1 MSTRS
6 PQPATQPT
14 PPEPQASEAP
24 RSLADDLR
32 ARSDA
37 ELEAL
42 LRARPDLLTPVPA
55 DVGQL
60 AVRAAT
66 QTSTGRALDRLDRWL
81 LQVLDVVAALPEPT
95 TAADVERWLGADP
108 RPALATLREQ
118 GLLWGPEQELRLV
131 RTARQLL
138 PTPAGLGP
146 ALREVLGTYAPSR
159 IATLLADAGLPPH
172 GDPAAGADALAAH
185 LTDAAVIDRLVADAA
200 AHEDARTR
208 DVLDRLTWGTPFGSV
223 TPRTELLDVAHAEAP
238 VDWLIARG
246 LLVIT
251 SLTQVAL
258 PREIAVHLRG
268 GRLHRQLEPEPPAL
282 EGTERAEADV
292 DHAAGGAA
300 FEIVR
305 LVEDVLEHWSTE
317 PPPVLR
323 AGGLGV
329 RDLRRLAQRLDVE
342 EWHAALVV
350 ELAYVAGLLAA
361 SGEVDEEWWPTPAYD
376 TWLGRETAERWALL
390 AEGWLLTTRVAGAVG
405 SRDEKDKVVA
415 ALGHDIDRAPAPEIR
430 AGLLGA
436 LAETPGL
443 AATPDTLQ
451 ARLDWAR
458 PRRYG
463 RLRALMVPW
472 TLREAELLG
481 VTGRGALSGPGRALL
496 EQGPGTA
503 AALLA
508 PLLPRPLDHV
518 LLQADLTA
526 VAPGPLETPL
536 AQELALLADVE
547 SKGGATVYRFTES
560 SVRRALDAG
569 RSADEVHQ
577 LLGRVSRTPVPQ
589 PLSYLVDDVARRHGR
604 VRVGTASA
612 YVRADDEALLAEI
625 VADRRSAQLRLRRL
639 APTVLAAQAPADT
652 VLERLR
658 AMGYAPAA
666 ETPEG
671 DVVVRRPDA
680 RRTPPRQRPPRLHG
694 EPPAPK
700 QTLLSAAVKALR
712 AGDKV
717 AATPRRPAEGSA
729 PGTLPRSTPADTLA
743 AVQSAI
749 AADESLWIGY
759 VNGDGQASQRVIDP
773 ISLDGGHVSAFDHL
787 RGEVRTFALHR
798 ITGVAFVDED
808 ADDDDVEAQDRR
820 DAEQE
825 HEQSSPRPRRTYPP
839 YYRRRR

>member
-1 MSTRS
+1 MSPRTS
-6 PQPATQPT
+6 QPASRPD
-14 PPEPQASEAP
+14 PALPEAP

-37 ELEAL
+37 DLEAL

-108 RPALATLREQ
+108 RPALAVLREQ

-159 IATLLADAGLPPH
+159 IATLLADAGLPPS

-185 LTDAAVIDRLVADAA
+185 LSDPAVLDRLVAEADPRA
-200 AHEDARTR
+200 R
-208 DVLDRLTWGTPFGSV
+208 DVLDRLTWGPPFGSV

-238 VDWLIARG
+238 VDWLVARG

-415 ALGHDIDRAPAPEIR
+415 ALGHDLDRAPAPEIR

-443 AATPDTLQ
+443 AATAETLL

-458 PRRYG
+458 PRRFS

-481 VTGRGALSGPGRALL
+481 VTGRGAVSGPGRALL
-496 EQGPGTA
+496 DQGRETA

-547 SKGGATVYRFTES
+547 SKGGATVYRFTEA

-569 RSADEVHQ
+569 RSADEVHR
-577 LLGRVSRTPVPQ
+577 LLARVSRTPVPQ

-680 RRTPPRQRPPRLHG
+680 RRTPPRQRPPRLVG

-700 QTLLSAAVKALR
+700 QTLLSAAIKALR

-717 AATPRRPAEGSA
+717 AATPRRAA
-729 PGTLPRSTPADTLA
+729 PTTPGPLLRNSTADTLA

-749 AADESLWIGY
+749 ADESPLWIGY
-759 VNGDGQASQRVIDP
+759 VNGDGQASQRVIEP
-773 ISLDGGHVSAFDHL
+773 IALDGGHVSAFDHL
-787 RGEVRTFALHR
+787 RGEVRSFALHR
-798 ITGVAFVDED
+798 ITGVAFVDGDPDDED
-808 ADDDDVEAQDRR
+808 EDDVEAEARR
-820 DAEQE
+820 EVQPTRPFD
-825 HEQSSPRPRRTYPP
+825 PRRRPP
-839 YYRRRR
+839 YYRRR